1 MVGGRLDRPELQ
13 PWRRRNRWQREL
25 LGWTCL
31 TAFAAAA
38 AISTTATA
46 NAAAAAAS
54 PAGLATTA
62 LAAVSP
68 ARLAA
73 AALAVVSPAGL
84 ATTALAAVSPTG
96 LASDFPSQPNH
107 RPTLA
112 LSTDPKVVPQQVPH

>member
-1 MVGGRLDRPELQ
+1 MDRPELQ

-68 ARLAA
+68 
-73 AALAVVSPAGL
+73 
-84 ATTALAAVSPTG
+84 TG

-112 LSTDPKVVPQQVPH
+112 LSTDPKVVPQQVPP